1 MPPQGSEALTPAA
14 VAAGADDDR
23 TSTPAAAVAVADD
36 DRAQP
41 IRYAQVVVDSRL
53 PQLDRLFEYRV
64 PPGLAGVTP
73 GVRVRVP
80 LRGDRTANG
89 WVVDVTDARAWD
101 GEVADVEQVVS
112 PVPVLQPEVWAL
124 ARAVADRAAGGAAD
138 VLRVAIPGRQ
148 ARVEQQW
155 LAQERAELPTL
166 PELDETSAVL
176 PGLVEGRRRVA
187 IECAGGV
194 AEVADATADAAGTT
208 WIGRWAIALA
218 SLARQAVERGEQAIL
233 VVPDHRDQRQLR
245 IALAA
250 AIGEQRVIEL
260 DARQKNPERY
270 RGFLRCIE
278 GDPVAIIGPRS
289 AVYAPAANLGLL
301 AIWEDGDPL
310 LAEQLSPW
318 VHARDAALVR
328 QGQSGC
334 ALVIAGHARSSDAE
348 RLVELG
354 FLEHERVGTH
364 RVRVLPSALTDD
376 GRRVPAAA
384 FNAAREALQR
394 APVLVQVARPGHAPG
409 LRCSDCGARARCT
422 ACGGPLGRRS
432 RGAAPSCRLCGRL
445 AAAWRCPSCHGQ
457 QLAEVG
463 RGSTRVAEEL
473 GRAFP
478 GVPVVVADGEHERLE
493 VDAKPRLVVATRGAE
508 PIAAGGYGAV
518 LLLDGDSLV
527 SREGLRVGEEAVRQW
542 ATARALAADG
552 ATVVLAG
559 VGGPAASAVTG
570 DTTVPFA
577 KSELA
582 ERRGLRFPP
591 AVRTASVVGHPDAV
605 AEALEA
611 LQEIEHLD
619 VLGPVPA
626 EGARD
631 GDLERAIARF
641 AYADGARV
649 AGIARGRVLAA
660 AARPRKPGTPPR
672 LRIRLDDPEPFDG
685 L

>member
-1 MPPQGSEALTPAA
+1 MPAEPDGLPSGAIASETAP
-14 VAAGADDDR
+14 GGE
-23 TSTPAAAVAVADD
+23 PG
-36 DRAQP
+36 
-41 IRYAQVVVDSRL
+41 YARVVVDSRL

-64 PPGLAGVTP
+64 PPGMTGVEP

-80 LRGDRTANG
+80 LRGDRMTAG
-89 WVVDVTDARAWD
+89 WVVETADARAWE
-101 GEVADVEQVVS
+101 GEVADVEKVVS

-148 ARVEQQW
+148 ARVEKQW
-155 LAQERAELPTL
+155 LARERSPLPALPALAES
-166 PELDETSAVL
+166 EAVL
-176 PGLVEGRRRVA
+176 PRLVEDRRRVA

-194 AEVADATADAAGTT
+194 AEVVDLSDAIDSGATNRTA
-208 WIGRWAIALA
+208 WVGRWAIALA
-218 SLARQAVERGEQAIL
+218 AIARQAVERGEQAIM

-245 IALAA
+245 IALSA
-250 AIGEQRVIEL
+250 AIGSERVVEL

-270 RGFLRCIE
+270 RGFLRCID

-310 LAEQLSPW
+310 LSEPLAPW

-328 QGQSGC
+328 QSQSGC
-334 ALVIAGHARSSDAE
+334 ALVLAGHARSSDAE

-354 FLEHERVGTH
+354 FLEHERLGAH

-376 GRRVPAAA
+376 SRRVPAVAFRAA
-384 FNAAREALQR
+384 KEALATQ
-394 APVLVQVARPGHAPG
+394 PVLVQVARPGHAPG
-409 LRCSDCGARARCT
+409 LRCGDCGVRARCT
-422 ACGGPLGRRS
+422 SCAGPLGRS
-432 RGAAPSCRLCGRL
+432 ARGAVPSCRLCGRL
-445 AAAWRCPSCHGQ
+445 AAAWRCQSCHGTT
-457 QLAEVG
+457 LTEVG
-463 RGSTRVAEEL
+463 RGSTRIAEEL

-478 GVPVVVADGEHERLE
+478 GVPVMVADGEHERLT

-508 PIAAGGYGAV
+508 PIADGGYGAV
-518 LLLDGDSLV
+518 LLLDGDALL
-527 SREGLRVGEEAVRQW
+527 SREGLRVAEEAVRQW

-552 ATVVLAG
+552 ATVVLTGAG
-559 VGGPAASAVTG
+559 GTTVTAITG

-577 KSELA
+577 KAELA
-582 ERRGLRFPP
+582 ERRSLRFPP

-605 AEALEA
+605 AEAIEVLGV
-611 LQEIEHLD
+611 LEHLD

-626 EGARD
+626 PADVVKGSREGE
-631 GDLERAIARF
+631 LERAIARF

-660 AARPRKPGTPPR
+660 AARPRKPGAPPR

>member
-1 MPPQGSEALTPAA
+1 MA
-14 VAAGADDDR
+14 VA
-23 TSTPAAAVAVADD
+23 P
-36 DRAQP
+36 
-41 IRYAQVVVDSRL
+41 RYARVVVDSRL

-64 PPGLAGVTP
+64 PPGMTGVEP

-80 LRGDRTANG
+80 LRGDRMTAG
-89 WVVDVTDARAWD
+89 WVVETTDARAWE
-101 GEVADVEQVVS
+101 GEVADVEKVIS

-148 ARVEQQW
+148 ARVEKQW
-155 LAQERAELPTL
+155 LARERDPLPAL
-166 PELDETSAVL
+166 PEVAEGDAVL
-176 PGLVEGRRRVA
+176 PGLVEARRRVA

-194 AEVADATADAAGTT
+194 AEVADASDADDGTA
-208 WIGRWAIALA
+208 WVGRWAVALA
-218 SLARQAVERGEQAIL
+218 AIARQAVERGEQAII

-245 IALAA
+245 IALTA
-250 AIGEQRVIEL
+250 AIGAERVVEL

-270 RGFLRCIE
+270 RGFLRCLD

-310 LAEQLSPW
+310 LSEPLAPW

-328 QGQSGC
+328 QSQSGC
-334 ALVIAGHARSSDAE
+334 ALVLAGHARSSDAE
-348 RLVELG
+348 RLVELD
-354 FLEHERVGTH
+354 FLEHERLGAH

-384 FNAAREALQR
+384 FRAAKESVATR
-394 APVLVQVARPGHAPG
+394 PVLVQVARPGHAPG
-409 LRCSDCGARARCT
+409 LRCGDCGARARCT
-422 ACGGPLGRRS
+422 SCAGPLTRRT
-432 RGAAPSCRLCGRL
+432 RGAVPACRLCGRL
-445 AAAWRCPSCHGQ
+445 AAAWHCQSCQGTT
-457 QLAEVG
+457 LTEVG
-463 RGSTRVAEEL
+463 RGSTRIAEEL

-478 GVPVVVADGEHERLE
+478 GVPVMVADGEHERLT

-508 PIAAGGYGAV
+508 PIADGGYGAV
-518 LLLDGDSLV
+518 LLLDGDTLLA
-527 SREGLRVGEEAVRQW
+527 REGLRVAEEAVRQW

-552 ATVVLAG
+552 ATIVLTGAG
-559 VGGPAASAVTG
+559 GATVTAITG

-577 KSELA
+577 KAELA
-582 ERRGLRFPP
+582 ERRSLRFPP

-605 AEALEA
+605 AEAIEA
-611 LQEIEHLD
+611 LGVLEHLD

-626 EGARD
+626 PADVVKGSREGE
-631 GDLERAIARF
+631 LERAIARF

-660 AARPRKPGTPPR
+660 AARPRKPGAPPR

>member
-1 MPPQGSEALTPAA
+1 M
-14 VAAGADDDR
+14 AAGSDEGR
-23 TSTPAAAVAVADD
+23 GAAT
-36 DRAQP
+36 
-41 IRYAQVVVDSRL
+41 RYAHVVVDSRL

-64 PPGLAGVTP
+64 PPGLTGVEP

-80 LRGDRTANG
+80 LRGDRLASG
-89 WVVDVTDARAWD
+89 WVVETTDARVWE

-148 ARVEQQW
+148 ARIEKQW
-155 LAQERAELPTL
+155 LARERDALPPL
-166 PELDETSAVL
+166 PALDDADAVL
-176 PGLVEGRRRVA
+176 PGLVEARRRVA

-194 AEVADATADAAGTT
+194 AEIADAEADAAGDAAGGAG
-208 WIGRWAIALA
+208 WIGRWAITLA
-218 SLARQAVERGEQAIL
+218 SLARQAVERGEQAII

-245 IALAA
+245 IALTA
-250 AIGEQRVIEL
+250 AIGPERVVEL

-270 RGFLRCIE
+270 RGFLRCLD

-289 AVYAPAANLGLL
+289 AVYAPAPRLGLL

-310 LAEQLSPW
+310 LSEPLSPW

-328 QGQSGC
+328 QSQSGC
-334 ALVIAGHARSSDAE
+334 ALVLAGHTRSADAE

-354 FLEHERVGTH
+354 FLEHERAGTH

-384 FNAAREALQR
+384 FRAAKEAL
-394 APVLVQVARPGHAPG
+394 ASKPVLVQVARPGHAPG
-409 LRCSDCGARARCT
+409 LRCGDCGARARCT
-422 ACGGPLGRRS
+422 ACGGPLGQRS
-432 RGAAPSCRLCGRL
+432 RGATPSCRLCGRL
-445 AAAWRCPSCHGQ
+445 AGGWRCASCHGQ
-457 QLAEVG
+457 RLVEVG
-463 RGSTRVAEEL
+463 RGSTRIAEEL

-478 GVPVVVADGEHERLE
+478 GVQVVLADGEHERLTL
-493 VDAKPRLVVATRGAE
+493 DAKPRLVVATRGAE
-508 PIAAGGYGAV
+508 PLADGGYGAV
-518 LLLDGDSLV
+518 ILLDGDALL

-552 ATVVLAG
+552 ATVVLTGAG
-559 VGGPAASAVTG
+559 GAAATAITG

-577 KSELA
+577 KAELA
-582 ERRGLRFPP
+582 ERRSLRFPP

-605 AEALEA
+605 ADALEA
-611 LQEIEHLD
+611 LAAVEHLD

-626 EGARD
+626 PADTVKGARE
-631 GDLERAIARF
+631 GELERAIARF
-641 AYADGARV
+641 GYADGARV
-649 AGIARGRVLAA
+649 AGIARGRVLASA
-660 AARPRKPGTPPR
+660 SRPRKPGAPPR

>member
-1 MPPQGSEALTPAA
+1 MPAESDQA
-14 VAAGADDDR
+14 
-23 TSTPAAAVAVADD
+23 
-36 DRAQP
+36 
-41 IRYAQVVVDSRL
+41 RYARVVVDSRL

-64 PPGLAGVTP
+64 PPGMTGVEP

-80 LRGDRTANG
+80 LRGDRMTTG
-89 WVVDVTDARAWD
+89 WVVETTAERAWE
-101 GEVADVEQVVS
+101 GEVADVEKVIS
-112 PVPVLQPEVWAL
+112 AVPVLQPEVWAL
-124 ARAVADRAAGGAAD
+124 ALAVAERAAGGVAD

-148 ARVEQQW
+148 ARIEKQW
-155 LAQERAELPTL
+155 LGAERAALPAL
-166 PELDETSAVL
+166 PELPAAF
-176 PGLVEGRRRVA
+176 GLDASLGGMVEARRRVA
-187 IECAGGV
+187 LECAGGV
-194 AEVADATADAAGTT
+194 AEVASAEGAASGVTEAEGASV
-208 WIGRWAIALA
+208 WVGRWAITLA
-218 SLARQAVERGEQAIL
+218 AVARQAIERGEQAII

-245 IALAA
+245 IALTAA
-250 AIGEQRVIEL
+250 LGAERVVEL

-270 RGFLRCIE
+270 RGFLRCID
-278 GDPVAIIGPRS
+278 GLPVAIIGPRS

-310 LAEQLSPW
+310 LSEPLSPW

-328 QGQSGC
+328 QGAAGC
-334 ALVIAGHARSSDAE
+334 ALLLAAHARSTDAE
-348 RLVELG
+348 RLVEMG
-354 FLEHERVGTH
+354 FLEHERAGSH

-376 GRRVPAAA
+376 GRRVPASA
-384 FNAAREALQR
+384 FRAAREALQSK
-394 APVLVQVARPGHAPG
+394 PVLVQVARPGHAPG
-409 LRCSDCGARARCT
+409 LRCGDCGARARCT
-422 ACGGPLGRRS
+422 FCGGPLGQRS
-432 RGAAPSCRLCGRL
+432 RGSAPACRLCGRL
-445 AAAWRCPSCHGQ
+445 AAAWRCPHCRGQ
-457 QLAEVG
+457 RLVEVG

-478 GVPVVVADGEHERLE
+478 GVLVMVADGEHERLTL
-493 VDAKPRLVVATRGAE
+493 DAKPRLVVATRGAE
-508 PIAAGGYGAV
+508 PLADGGYGAV
-518 LLLDGDSLV
+518 LLLDGDSLL

-552 ATVVLAG
+552 ATIVLTG
-559 VGGPAASAVTG
+559 VGGAAASAITG

-577 KSELA
+577 KAELA
-582 ERRGLRFPP
+582 ERRSLRFPP

-605 AEALEA
+605 VEALEA
-611 LQEIEHLD
+611 LGEVEHLD

-649 AGIARGRVLAA
+649 AGIARGRVLAS
-660 AARPRKPGTPPR
+660 AARPRRPGAPPR

>member
-1 MPPQGSEALTPAA
+1 MPA
-14 VAAGADDDR
+14 
-23 TSTPAAAVAVADD
+23 
-36 DRAQP
+36 
-41 IRYAQVVVDSRL
+41 RYARVVVDSRL

-64 PPGLAGVTP
+64 PPGMEGVGP

-80 LRGDRTANG
+80 LRGDRLATG
-89 WVVDVTDARAWD
+89 WVVEVADARAWE
-101 GEVADVEQVVS
+101 GEVADIEQVVS
-112 PVPVLQPEVWAL
+112 AVPVLQPEVWAL

-148 ARVEQQW
+148 ARVEKQW
-155 LAQERAELPTL
+155 LAGERAALPTL
-166 PELDETSAVL
+166 PELPESAAVL
-176 PGLVEGRRRVA
+176 PGLVADRRRVA
-187 IECAGGV
+187 MECAGGV
-194 AEVADATADAAGTT
+194 VEVAGGAEAGEDGPQ
-208 WIGRWAIALA
+208 WIGRWAVALA
-218 SLARQAVERGEQAIL
+218 ALVRQALERGEQAIV

-245 IALAA
+245 LALATA
-250 AIGEQRVIEL
+250 VGAERVVEL

-270 RGFLRCIE
+270 RGFLRCLE
-278 GDPVAIIGPRS
+278 GEPLAIIGPRS
-289 AVYAPAANLGLL
+289 AVYAPAARLGLL
-301 AIWEDGDPL
+301 VVWEDGDPL
-310 LAEQLSPW
+310 LAEPLSPW

-328 QGQSGC
+328 QAQTGC

-354 FLEHERVGTH
+354 FLEHERVGAH
-364 RVRVLPSALTDD
+364 RRRVLPTALADD

-384 FNAAREALQR
+384 FRAASEALAER
-394 APVLVQVARPGHAPG
+394 PVLVQVARPGHAPG
-409 LRCSDCGARARCT
+409 LRCGDCGTRARCA

-445 AAAWRCPSCHGQ
+445 AAGWQCPSCHGTA
-457 QLAEVG
+457 LTEVG
-463 RGSTRVAEEL
+463 RGSTRIAEEL

-478 GVPVVVADGEHERLE
+478 GVPVVVADGDHERLR
-493 VDAKPRLVVATRGAE
+493 VDGRPRLVIATRGAE
-508 PIAAGGYGAV
+508 PIADGGYGAV
-518 LLLDGDSLV
+518 ILLDGDTLLA
-527 SREGLRVGEEAVRQW
+527 REGLRVGEEAVRQW
-542 ATARALAADG
+542 ATATALAADG
-552 ATVVLAG
+552 ATIVLAG
-559 VGGPAASAVTG
+559 VAGIAVTALTG

-577 KSELA
+577 KAELA
-582 ERRGLRFPP
+582 ERRALRFPP

-611 LQEIEHLD
+611 LGEVEHLD

-649 AGIARGRVLAA
+649 AGIARGRVLAEA
-660 AARPRKPGTPPR
+660 TRPRKPSAPAR
-672 LRIRLDDPEPFDG
+672 LRIRFDDPEPFEG

>member
-1 MPPQGSEALTPAA
+1 MPEATPP
-14 VAAGADDDR
+14 GA
-23 TSTPAAAVAVADD
+23 T
-36 DRAQP
+36 
-41 IRYAQVVVDSRL
+41 RYARVVVDSRL

-64 PPGLAGVTP
+64 PPGMTGVEP

-80 LRGDRTANG
+80 LRGDRLTSG
-89 WVVDVTDARAWD
+89 WVVETTDARAWE
-101 GEVADVEQVVS
+101 GEVADVEKVVS

-124 ARAVADRAAGGAAD
+124 ARAIADRAAGGAAD

-148 ARVEQQW
+148 ARIEKQW
-155 LAQERAELPTL
+155 LAQERAELPPL
-166 PELDETSAVL
+166 PEAVEAAAVL
-176 PGLVEGRRRVA
+176 PGLVEARRRVA

-194 AEVADATADAAGTT
+194 AEITDAEGAPV
-208 WIGRWAIALA
+208 WVGRWAISLA
-218 SLARQAVERGEQAIL
+218 SIARQAIERGEQAII

-250 AIGEQRVIEL
+250 AIGDERVVEL

-270 RGFLRCIE
+270 RGFLRCIDGE
-278 GDPVAIIGPRS
+278 PIAIIGPRS
-289 AVYAPAANLGLL
+289 AVYAPAPKLGLL

-310 LAEQLSPW
+310 LSEPLAPW

-334 ALVIAGHARSSDAE
+334 ALVLAGHARSSDAE

-354 FLEHERVGTH
+354 FLEHERLGAH

-376 GRRVPAAA
+376 GRRVPAVAFRAA
-384 FNAAREALQR
+384 KEAL
-394 APVLVQVARPGHAPG
+394 ATKPVLVQVARPGHAPG
-409 LRCSDCGARARCT
+409 LRCGDCGARARCT
-422 ACGGPLGRRS
+422 SCAGPLGRSS
-432 RGAAPSCRLCGRL
+432 RGAVPSCRLCGRL
-445 AAAWRCPSCHGQ
+445 AAAWRCQSCRGTS
-457 QLAEVG
+457 LTEVG
-463 RGSTRVAEEL
+463 RGSSRIAEEL

-478 GVPVVVADGEHERLE
+478 GVPVMVADGEHERLTI
-493 VDAKPRLVVATRGAE
+493 DAKPRMVVATRGAE
-508 PIAAGGYGAV
+508 PLADGGYGAV
-518 LLLDGDSLV
+518 LLLDGDALL
-527 SREGLRVGEEAVRQW
+527 SREGLRVAEEAVRQW

-552 ATVVLAG
+552 ATVVLTGAG
-559 VGGPAASAVTG
+559 GATVTAITG

-577 KSELA
+577 KAELA
-582 ERRGLRFPP
+582 ERRSLRFPP

-605 AEALEA
+605 AEAVEA
-611 LQEIEHLD
+611 LAEIEHLD

-626 EGARD
+626 PADVVKGSREGE
-631 GDLERAIARF
+631 LERAIARF

-649 AGIARGRVLAA
+649 AGVARGRVLAA
-660 AARPRKPGTPPR
+660 ASRPRKPGAPPR